1 MVLTDLDRSMCK
13 VFKLS
18 QLVSELDS
26 KLGVIAIYNQEV
38 QAILDRI
45 KSLYSEEND
54 SPPS

>member
-1 MVLTDLDRSMCK
+1 MVLTDLDKSMCK